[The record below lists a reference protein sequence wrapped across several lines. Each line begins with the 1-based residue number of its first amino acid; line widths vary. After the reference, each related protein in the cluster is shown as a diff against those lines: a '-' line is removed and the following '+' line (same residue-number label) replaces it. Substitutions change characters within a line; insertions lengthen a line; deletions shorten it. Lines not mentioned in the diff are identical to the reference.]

1 VTTGGAQR
9 LWCNVGESDEV
20 AGIVEMLERLRER
33 IPGLSVILTG
43 ARGVSF
49 PAPLPDDTKQVPKPY
64 DLPQTV
70 DRFLA
75 EHAPRVTVLTAS
87 DLFPSAIAA
96 CRKIGVPIVLA
107 NASFRDRGILQE
119 RLMDFRFG
127 ARIRAF
133 DRILAVGRQ
142 DAEHFVRKGASWRRI
157 EVLGKME
164 APLPALPCDEEERE
178 YLAALLATRPVWLAA
193 RLPEAELESVEAAFR
208 SANHLAHR
216 LLLVV
221 TPARAESGA
230 EFAAFFERVGWVTG
244 QRENAEEPKQDVQV
258 YIADAPDEDGLW
270 YRLAPITYLG
280 GTLSGAPFPDPFH
293 PAALGSAVLHGRTL
307 AAPSPRLDRLTEGAA
322 ALSVADAEGL
332 AAAVEELLS
341 PDRSARL
348 AGRAWDVTS
357 QGAEAADRAAK
368 AIAAL
373 FEQAKA

>member
-1 VTTGGAQR
+1 LTAAGAPR

-20 AGIVEMLERLRER
+20 AGILEMLDRLRER
-33 IPGLSVILTG
+33 IPALSVILTG

-49 PAPLPDDTKQVPKPY
+49 PAPLPDDTKQVSKPY
-64 DLPQTV
+64 DLPQIV
-70 DRFLA
+70 DRFLS

-87 DLFPSAIAA
+87 DLFPSALSA
-96 CRKIGVPIVLA
+96 CRKIGVPVVLA
-107 NASFRDRGILQE
+107 NATFRDRGMLQE
-119 RLMDFRFG
+119 RLMDFRLG
-127 ARIRAF
+127 ARLRAF
-133 DRILAVGRQ
+133 ERILAVGRQ

-157 EVLGKME
+157 EVLGAME

-193 RLPEAELESVEAAFR
+193 GLPEAELESVEAAFR

-221 TPARAESGA
+221 IPARASSGA
-230 EFAAFFERVGWVTG
+230 DHAAFFEKAGWATA
-244 QRENAEEPKQDVQV
+244 QRENAEEPKHDVHV
-258 YIADAPDEDGLW
+258 YIADAPDEEGLW

-280 GTLSGAPFPDPFH
+280 GTLSGTPFPDPFH
-293 PAALGSAVLHGRTL
+293 AAALGSAVIHGRAL

-322 ALSVADAEGL
+322 ALSVADAAGL

-368 AIAAL
+368 AIASV
-373 FEQAKA
+373 FEQASP